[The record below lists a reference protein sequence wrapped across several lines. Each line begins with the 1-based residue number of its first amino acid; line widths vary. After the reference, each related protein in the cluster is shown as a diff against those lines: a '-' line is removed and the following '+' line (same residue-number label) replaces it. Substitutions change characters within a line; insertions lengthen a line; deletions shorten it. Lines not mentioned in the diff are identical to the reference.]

1 MFVDRKSNLH
11 SSMKSK
17 TSSNLLI
24 IFALSAIIA
33 LASCN
38 IEEIVY
44 DENPFIKTRNVL
56 NFKELQI
63 SNQSINWTD
72 SLVLKAVATG
82 DSLHFE
88 WGSSGGTL
96 SIIDSIAIFYP
107 DTTGIYTI
115 SCIAFDKYANTATK
129 SAEILV
135 AMELIFNG
143 ISAGDSILPPNMT
156 TQLRAM
162 ASGEEL
168 QYTWTV
174 SGGTLTG
181 ADNTMEF
188 TADAIGSFTISCKV
202 SDKYGESLQSEISLE
217 VTNQLIFK
225 KLEATKT
232 QLEPYEVSIITAKA
246 YGQDLKYK
254 WHAEPMGVLL
264 GYFETVN
271 FSNCHGDV
279 YNVSCQISDA
289 FGNTETKYIT
299 ITITD

>member
-1 MFVDRKSNLH
+1 
-11 SSMKSK
+11 MKSITTPK
-17 TSSNLLI
+17 MLI
-24 IFALSAIIA
+24 VYILSATIA

-82 DSLHFE
+82 DSLRFE
-88 WGSSGGTL
+88 WSNSGGTL
-96 SIIDSIAIFYP
+96 RVFDSIAVFYP
-107 DTTGIYTI
+107 DTTGVYTI
-115 SCIAFDKYANTATK
+115 SCVASDKYANSVTK
-129 SAEILV
+129 SAEVLV
-135 AMELIFNG
+135 AMELVFNG
-143 ISAGDSILPPNMT
+143 ISASDSLLPPNMT

-168 QYTWTV
+168 QFSWTA

-181 ADNTMEF
+181 DGNMMEF
-188 TADAIGSFTISCKV
+188 TADANGAYAVICEV
-202 SDKYGESLQSEISLE
+202 NDKYGQTLQSEITLE
-217 VTNQLIFK
+217 VTDQLIFR

-232 QLEPYEVSIITAKA
+232 QLEPYEVSIITASA
-246 YGQDLKYK
+246 YGQGLKYK

-264 GYFETVN
+264 GYFATVY
-271 FSNCHGDV
+271 FSNCHGDI
-279 YNVSCQISDA
+279 YNVSCEISDA
-289 FGNTETKYIT
+289 FGNSETKYIV